1 MDLPNAPHHG
11 TVQWHHQH
19 GGDQLEQLKMQKA
32 FGIDFLD
39 LLPAFNWTDFFFF
52 NLLWSLSAC
61 SYDKRYFSP
70 PLWMTQVRD
79 AVSKSWWTETD
90 VRQEEGLSDYR
101 KKSSPPPSHFS
112 SSCASLVLGGRPVWG
127 SFSIL
132 HLPMEKDDWQSR
144 LMLLSNLLEV
154 IPWSLKRI
162 FFSLQASS
170 VLAVGMPTI
179 QPLMWT
185 SFCH

>member
-39 LLPAFNWTDFFFF
+39 LLPAFNWTDFILFF
-52 NLLWSLSAC
+52 NLLWSLPAC

-90 VRQEEGLSDYR
+90 VRQEERLSDYR
-101 KKSSPPPSHFS
+101 KKIFPSSHPLLIFLCFHGFGRQTCLRKLLHF
-112 SSCASLVLGGRPVWG
+112 AFTHGERWLTEQAHAPV
-127 SFSIL
+127 
-132 HLPMEKDDWQSR
+132 
-144 LMLLSNLLEV
+144 
-154 IPWSLKRI
+154 
-162 FFSLQASS
+162 
-170 VLAVGMPTI
+170 
-179 QPLMWT
+179 
-185 SFCH
+185 